1 MTIGNFY
8 YTDGLDMNCNPTI
21 ERVQLVKL
29 LEGHDHFD
37 CVIKSDCEHDFG
49 GILIM
54 ANLSDLRETK

>member
-1 MTIGNFY
+1 MTTGNFY
-8 YTDGLDMNCNPTI
+8 YTDGLDMNSNPTI

-37 CVIKSDCEHDFG
+37 CVIKSG

-54 ANLSDLRETK
+54 TNLSELRETK